1 MEGRAASGSVRLP
14 AVFERFDAAYLGICA
29 PHVWIYCVAHRG
41 GVDYGGV
48 PIGIPLYIALSAFM
62 LVFMLLAWRGRAQ
75 RVAPLLDWPLAVVQ
89 AAATV
94 VLAVPLPFDGAPTAA
109 LAAAAAGFGVAWLYL
124 RWAPFYAGLDV
135 RGAIACIFCA
145 MAVGSAL
152 KIPVDLLPP
161 VPAAAILAVLP
172 FASTALAR
180 RACRL
185 QPRLEREP
193 RLFYDG
199 NPTSIPW
206 KILFGVAAYSLI
218 IGVIQ
223 GMPIGADPVPL
234 ALLTSVHHGAEVAV
248 ALVVLWW
255 VFGRGG
261 LIRFSGLWRAILL
274 FTATGLF
281 FLPAIGAELAGWA
294 LVLISIAQTLV
305 VMLFW
310 TMLADVAHHSRTSP
324 YVIFGSGWI
333 AYSLPFALGEV
344 GGGAAGLHGSGTM
357 VLLGLAYLLTIAAV
371 FALNEGNFSQRRIF
385 ADLDVPAPE
394 QSMFA
399 RIDEGCE
406 ALGRKHGL
414 TAREIEVL
422 QLLCK
427 GRSKSYIA
435 ESLFISENTVRSHS
449 KHIYAKL
456 DVHSKQEILDLMD
469 MAAR

>member
-1 MEGRAASGSVRLP
+1 MEKERATGGRLP
-14 AVFERFDAAYLGICA
+14 YVLEHFDISYLGICI
-29 PHVWIYCVAHRG
+29 PHIWIYCVAHRG
-41 GVDYGGV
+41 GLDFGGV
-48 PIGIPLYIALSAFM
+48 MVGVPLYVALSLFM
-62 LVFMLLAWRGRAQ
+62 MVVMLLAWKGKAKRI
-75 RVAPLLDWPLAVVQ
+75 APKLDWPLAVVQ

-94 VLAVPLPFDGAPTAA
+94 MLVMPLPVTGAASAVVAA
-109 LAAAAAGFGVAWLYL
+109 IAAGVGIAWLYL
-124 RWAPFYAGLDV
+124 QWAPFYARLDV
-135 RGAIACIFCA
+135 RDAIACIFCA
-145 MAVGSAL
+145 MAVGSVLKTPIDLMPAL
-152 KIPVDLLPP
+152 
-161 VPAAAILAVLP
+161 PAAVVLAALP
-172 FASTALAR
+172 FLSVVFAR
-180 RACRL
+180 RAMRL
-185 QPRLEREP
+185 QPPLKREP
-193 RLFYDG
+193 RLFYDQ

-206 KILFGVAAYSLI
+206 KILLGVAAYSLI

-223 GMPIGADPVPL
+223 GMPIQADPTPL
-234 ALLTSVHHGAEVAV
+234 ALLAIVHHGAEAVV
-248 ALVVLWW
+248 ALAVLWW
-255 VFGRGG
+255 VFAKGG
-261 LIRFSGLWRAILL
+261 LLRFSSLWRAILL

-281 FLPAIGAELAGWA
+281 FLPVIDAQWVGWA

-333 AYSLPFALGEV
+333 AYSLPFAV
-344 GGGAAGLHGSGTM
+344 GVVCGQMAGLHGLGSS
-357 VLLGLAYLLTIAAV
+357 VLILLAYLLTLAAV

-406 ALGRKHGL
+406 TLGREFGL
-414 TAREIEVL
+414 TAREVEVL

-469 MAAR
+469 VRQA

>member
-1 MEGRAASGSVRLP
+1 MAHGKMGGDAQLP
-14 AVFERFDAAYLGICA
+14 VVLTRFDASYLGICA

-41 GVDYGGV
+41 NVDYGG
-48 PIGIPLYIALSAFM
+48 IPVGVFLYAALSAFM
-62 LVFMLLAWRGRAQ
+62 LVAMLLAWRGGVRRLAL
-75 RVAPLLDWPLAVVQ
+75 ALDWLLPTAQ

-94 VLAVPLPFDGAPTAA
+94 LLVAPLPFDGASMAIASATV
-109 LAAAAAGFGVAWLYL
+109 AGAGIAWLYL
-124 RWAPFYAGLDV
+124 RWAPFYAALDV

-145 MAVGSAL
+145 MALGSAL
-152 KIPVDLLPP
+152 KVPIDLLPP
-161 VPAAAILAVLP
+161 VPAAVVLASLP
-172 FASTALAR
+172 FVSMALAR
-180 RACRL
+180 RARRL
-185 QPRLEREP
+185 QPPVEREP
-193 RLFYDG
+193 RLFYDE

-206 KILFGVAAYSLI
+206 KILLGVAAYSLI

-223 GMPIGADPVPL
+223 GMPIEADPTPL
-234 ALLTSVHHGAEVAV
+234 PLLVFAHHGAEVVV
-248 ALVVLWW
+248 AFVVLWW

-261 LIRFSGLWRAILL
+261 LIRFSSLWRAILL

-281 FLPAIGAELAGWA
+281 FLPAIGPAWAGWA

-333 AYSLPFALGEV
+333 AYSLPFALGV
-344 GGGAAGLHGSGTM
+344 AGGGAAGLHGGGTA
-357 VLLGLAYLLTIAAV
+357 VLLALAYLLTIAAV

-385 ADLDVPAPE
+385 ADLDAPAPE

-406 ALGRKHGL
+406 ALGRERGL

-456 DVHSKQEILDLMD
+456 DVHSKQEILDLI
-469 MAAR
+469 ARG

>member
-1 MEGRAASGSVRLP
+1 MTERQAADSMRLSYILR
-14 AVFERFDAAYLGICA
+14 RFDVSYLGICA
-29 PHVWIYCVAHRG
+29 PHIWIYCIAHRPDRDFG
-41 GVDYGGV
+41 M
-48 PIGIPLYIALSAFM
+48 PMGIPLYLALSVFM
-62 LVFMLLAWRGRAQ
+62 LLVMLLAWRGKARS
-75 RVAPLLDWPLAVVQ
+75 VAPRLDWPLAVAQ
-89 AAATV
+89 ALATILLV
-94 VLAVPLPFDGAPTAA
+94 VPLPLDGTPTAVMSSVV
-109 LAAAAAGFGVAWLYL
+109 AGVGVAWLYL
-124 RWAPFYAGLDV
+124 QWAPFFARLDV
-135 RGAIACIFCA
+135 RDAIACIFCA

-152 KIPVDLLPP
+152 KIPVDLLPS
-161 VPAAAILAVLP
+161 VPAGIVLAALP
-172 FASTALAR
+172 FVSVALAR
-180 RACRL
+180 RARRL
-185 QPRLEREP
+185 QPPVEREP
-193 RLFYDG
+193 RLFYDE

-223 GMPIGADPVPL
+223 GMPIEADPAPL
-234 ALLTSVHHGAEVAV
+234 WMLTTVHHGAEVIV
-248 ALVVLWW
+248 ALCVLWW
-255 VFGRGG
+255 VFAKGG
-261 LIRFSGLWRAILL
+261 LLRFSGLWRAILL

-281 FLPAIGAELAGWA
+281 FLPVIGAAWVGWA

-333 AYSLPFALGEV
+333 AYSLPFALGEL
-344 GGGAAGLHGSGTM
+344 GGGAAGLHGAGAA
-357 VLLGLAYLLTIAAV
+357 VLLFLAYLLTIAAV

-399 RIDEGCE
+399 RIDEGCQ
-406 ALGRKHGL
+406 ALGAERGL
-414 TAREIEVL
+414 TAREVEVL

-456 DVHSKQEILDLMD
+456 DVHSKQEILDLI
-469 MAAR
+469 AQG